1 MSAFT
6 FPHSRQQ
13 TQFSPASPPRSRQ
26 RPAQHESSGSVFRLD
41 RPHALPESYLAVR
54 ESLTQT
60 QIDQFTLSLA
70 SQFPASWTTNETG
83 SLSSSSI
90 ASSPTKSRTG
100 GAKGGGEGETDD
112 WARQRRMSGLI
123 SGLGMILGSTSFGAG
138 ALLMEEE
145 EEEENHD
152 QAGRLS
158 IEREQEEAITLAP
171 LPERFS
177 SESARLGPPTIDAS
191 RRPSVISAYESAE
204 EGESI
209 WATPRSRH
217 ASQTHSIHSPLSF
230 HLDFDP
236 VTFSPLS
243 SDSNPLPLPLSD
255 SSKSITSQGGGKKDV
270 AVAFGYA
277 CGNSEAEVGV
287 QQGTSPQDDQDD
299 QTDLPPTSIRQ
310 LVRQSWRLSSSG
322 AGSREFKPISPKQ
335 RATRPTSP
343 RHDDGLGI
351 NLELLDFENPRPLQ
365 SSYTP
370 SSRPVHNRTPSID
383 LFAQI
388 TESPVVSRPPD
399 LPTSPPL
406 VAEPATPVLTMTAA
420 QSTSPI
426 SSSPFPESTSKRRS
440 AVLSP
445 RPSPIESHSMPSP
458 QPRTS
463 SLAPTNN
470 LNSSS
475 LRRRSS
481 HEDGLVVRRRSV
493 LGASKSSKRISALFS
508 SGIDKVRARTSSHNS
523 KDADDEREKDDGR
536 TARRRALTDG
546 LISGPISSPSLSAS
560 TSTSPLPPYP
570 SPSHHAE
577 LAPPVPSAPLTQSP
591 FQGRTWRS
599 TISQDQFEDL
609 AHNLGAMEMR
619 RQEVIWELCETERSF
634 VNGLRGVIQVFT
646 LPLRTRNGT
655 WIKGVPVPVSRLLDW
670 LDDIVHLHSQIY
682 DALEEARS
690 TQRPLVAR
698 IADAFLP
705 FVARLEV
712 HQPYLVRFE
721 AVTRQIDEMTADS
734 ASDFGEFVR
743 MQSSL
748 PECGSLSL
756 SSFLLKPVQRLMK
769 YPLFFRVRSQSCLV
783 ILRSETKFV
792 IVFYSNYAT

>member
-1 MSAFT
+1 
-6 FPHSRQQ
+6 
-13 TQFSPASPPRSRQ
+13 
-26 RPAQHESSGSVFRLD
+26 
-41 RPHALPESYLAVR
+41 
-54 ESLTQT
+54 
-60 QIDQFTLSLA
+60 
-70 SQFPASWTTNETG
+70 
-83 SLSSSSI
+83 
-90 ASSPTKSRTG
+90 
-100 GAKGGGEGETDD
+100 
-112 WARQRRMSGLI
+112 MSGLI

-145 EEEENHD
+145 EEEGDKD
-152 QAGRLS
+152 QAGRRS
-158 IEREQEEAITLAP
+158 FEQEEAVTLAP

-177 SESARLGPPTIDAS
+177 FESSSRLEPPTMNTS

-217 ASQTHSIHSPLSF
+217 ASQTQSIHSPLSF

-236 VTFSPLS
+236 VTFSPLAC
-243 SDSNPLPLPLSD
+243 DSEPLHPRPSVD
-255 SSKSITSQGGGKKDV
+255 SSRSITSQGGKMDV

-277 CGNSEAEVGV
+277 CGESEEAGV
-287 QQGTSPQDDQDD
+287 QQETSPDVGQEDQA
-299 QTDLPPTSIRQ
+299 DLPPTSIRQ

-322 AGSREFKPISPKQ
+322 AGSREFKPISPKR
-335 RATRPTSP
+335 RATRPTSA
-343 RHDDGLGI
+343 RYDDGLGI

-370 SSRPVHNRTPSID
+370 SSRPVHNRSPSID

-388 TESPVVSRPPD
+388 TEAPVVSRPPD

-406 VAEPATPVLTMTAA
+406 VAEPATPVLTMTPA
-420 QSTSPI
+420 QPTSPAP
-426 SSSPFPESTSKRRS
+426 SSPYPDSINKRRS
-440 AVLSP
+440 AVISP

-463 SLAPTNN
+463 SLAP
-470 LNSSS
+470 SSS
-475 LRRRSS
+475 LSSSNLRRRSS

-536 TARRRALTDG
+536 TVRRRALTDG

-560 TSTSPLPPYP
+560 TSASPLPPYA
-570 SPSHHAE
+570 SSSSNHGE
-577 LAPPVPSAPLTQSP
+577 LAPPVPSTPLTQSP

-599 TISQDQFEDL
+599 TISQEQFEDL

-690 TQRPLVAR
+690 AQLPLVAK

-721 AVTRQIDEMTADS
+721 AVTRQIDEMTTDP

-769 YPLFFRVRSQSCLV
+769 YPLFFRVCLH
-783 ILRSETKFV
+783 LFLTAFELE
-792 IVFYSNYAT
+792 ADL